1 MSSPPLT
8 PIRQFIPTLE
18 TSPNQRRTLSR
29 RSSSFSN
36 NRSPITPRSNYSA
49 HRLSGASHYSNGNND
64 LGTPLGGPGGGGMG
78 MGNLADELGF
88 ADEDG
93 WDDEGLDEGIGHMSM
108 ADELDNSQPAQDK
121 DMHTEE
127 HDGQIFQDPPQN
139 DGARDSGIDVEY
151 TSSPAAPPIRN
162 FSYGPFVQSP
172 KIQSTRSQRSR
183 PTSKA
188 GSQEQPDAFSFELED
203 AMNAVARLADP
214 QHQQQADTIARTVSA
229 LQDLAPQVTLESQ
242 TQRLTTS
249 TNSLS
254 SNLMRQTKLL
264 ASLSS
269 SVFSPFA
276 LTAPLDAV
284 DIDEILPTLF
294 EILKDLP
301 LPDARAL
308 QGLAKLDRETG
319 IYCARLR
326 GCRTRCRWVSTPRRV
341 QRGI

>member
-1 MSSPPLT
+1 
-8 PIRQFIPTLE
+8 
-18 TSPNQRRTLSR
+18 
-29 RSSSFSN
+29 
-36 NRSPITPRSNYSA
+36 
-49 HRLSGASHYSNGNND
+49 
-64 LGTPLGGPGGGGMG
+64 MG

-319 IYCARLR
+319 DLLRTLAGLQDSLQMGKHTTTSAARHLRTTQAMVTELRRERERAEEAQFWIEKEGWERRLEERWCASECRDVVGGFEQVCEGLR
-326 GCRTRCRWVSTPRRV
+326 
-341 QRGI
+341 RGLEENVAA